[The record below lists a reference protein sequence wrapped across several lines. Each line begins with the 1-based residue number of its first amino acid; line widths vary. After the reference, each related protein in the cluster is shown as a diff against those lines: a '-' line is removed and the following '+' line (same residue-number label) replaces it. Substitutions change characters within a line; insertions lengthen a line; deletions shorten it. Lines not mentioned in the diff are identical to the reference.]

1 MDNLERNITDIV
13 GMSDFNQNLN
23 GPDIETEAAVL
34 AYIQKT
40 RNVIAEKPDMFE
52 TQQNAVQM
60 LQMFDY
66 LLANWHQNRFEAIK
80 VLAEKEKQLL
90 QQGFISYDAS
100 DLSIS
105 EVAENPGFF
114 NALSE
119 LYEDEI
125 DELDGLF
132 SKIKERREER
142 KVKRTERR
150 EERKSK
156 SFKEKFKGF
165 VSKVNKFNPVTL
177 AVRNALRGV
186 LALNFLGVS
195 TMLMKND
202 TRSKGVLEK
211 VKNMYKT
218 MGGKEDKLLQ
228 TLNKAKNRKALFN
241 KKMQQDLEAGK
252 FKGIEGLGEPFS
264 IGGMMVAAG
273 AFFLKIWNWIK
284 GAGFKVKEGQEGK
297 LEVFKDTVNT
307 VFKKK
312 LPSDQQN
319 KQIPENTENFSY
331 NLPGKT
337 NDNGGSRITDT
348 KETDKKAKWKKP
360 LIAVGVLAGVIGLG
374 YGVFNLNNKQKEE
387 KKVVQKKETK
397 LGDITFQ

>member
-1 MDNLERNITDIV
+1 MDNLEKNINDII

-40 RNVIAEKPDMFE
+40 RNVIAEKPDIFE
-52 TQQNAVQM
+52 TQQNAFQM

-80 VLAEKEKQLL
+80 ILAEKEKQLL

-114 NALSE
+114 NALAE

-165 VSKVNKFNPVTL
+165 VSKVPMSEL
-177 AVRNALRGV
+177 LRY
-186 LALNFLGVS
+186 FLPKS
-195 TMLMKND
+195 
-202 TRSKGVLEK
+202 
-211 VKNMYKT
+211 
-218 MGGKEDKLLQ
+218 
-228 TLNKAKNRKALFN
+228 
-241 KKMQQDLEAGK
+241 
-252 FKGIEGLGEPFS
+252 P
-264 IGGMMVAAG
+264 
-273 AFFLKIWNWIK
+273 
-284 GAGFKVKEGQEGK
+284 
-297 LEVFKDTVNT
+297 
-307 VFKKK
+307 
-312 LPSDQQN
+312 
-319 KQIPENTENFSY
+319 
-331 NLPGKT
+331 
-337 NDNGGSRITDT
+337 
-348 KETDKKAKWKKP
+348 
-360 LIAVGVLAGVIGLG
+360 
-374 YGVFNLNNKQKEE
+374 
-387 KKVVQKKETK
+387 
-397 LGDITFQ
+397 